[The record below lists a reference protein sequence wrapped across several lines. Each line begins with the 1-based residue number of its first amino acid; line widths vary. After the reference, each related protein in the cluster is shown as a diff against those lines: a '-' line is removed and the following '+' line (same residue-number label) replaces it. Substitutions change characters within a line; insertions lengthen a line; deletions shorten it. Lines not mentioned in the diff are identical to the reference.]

1 MTLGILCPG
10 QSAQSR
16 QMLDMLKGEA
26 EALAV
31 FEAFGR
37 VMGMSIEAVLAG
49 EEDLAVNA
57 IAQPLICAIEMASF
71 RCIAERVPEAQI
83 FAGYSV
89 GELAAYGCSG
99 VIGTEDTIRLAR
111 MRAEYMDAASKSL
124 AAMIAVR
131 GLQENDLLALCEGR
145 EAYVAIRNGPD
156 RFVVGGNAGDVE
168 AVQNDL
174 VARHCHVTQ
183 LRVNVA
189 SHTPLMADAVSNFRR
204 ALEAISFAD
213 VKSRIVAGVDGSFV
227 SGRRDAID
235 KLTSQLVTTI
245 DWAKCMLSLREGG
258 CSVSLE
264 LLPGADLTAMVQSQE
279 PSLKARSLSQ
289 FRSLPGAAAWAC
301 RILDG

>member
-37 VMGMSIEAVLAG
+37 VMGMWIEAVLA
-49 EEDLAVNA
+49 
-57 IAQPLICAIEMASF
+57 S
-71 RCIAERVPEAQI
+71 
-83 FAGYSV
+83 
-89 GELAAYGCSG
+89 
-99 VIGTEDTIRLAR
+99 
-111 MRAEYMDAASKSL
+111 
-124 AAMIAVR
+124 
-131 GLQENDLLALCEGR
+131 
-145 EAYVAIRNGPD
+145 
-156 RFVVGGNAGDVE
+156 DVE
-168 AVQNDL
+168 AVQIDL

-289 FRSLPGAAAWAC
+289 FRSLPGTVAWAC